1 MSSMTRQETRN
12 FRMDPRMLWQI
23 IEAQAGTPAKA
34 LLEAAMNAV
43 DAGATQVEIAV
54 DSGWIR

>member
-1 MSSMTRQETRN
+1 MTRQETRN